1 MCKILRAR
9 DRDSGLQWPLRL
21 RRTRSELCSSVSP
34 LCIRALTM
42 VRRRSSKSKAA
53 HSKARPVDR
62 KESKM
67 RRWKTA
73 DDVPLDEEDQC
84 AYFSALCRR

>member
-1 MCKILRAR
+1 
-9 DRDSGLQWPLRL
+9 
-21 RRTRSELCSSVSP
+21 
-34 LCIRALTM
+34 M
-42 VRRRSSKSKAA
+42 VHCYSDKSKIAC
-53 HSKARPVDR
+53 SKARPVDS

-84 AYFSALCRR
+84 AYFSALCGWMS